1 MGRRV
6 DTGRVHVLGVRHHGP
21 GSARAV
27 RAALEGL
34 RPDAVLIEGP
44 PEADALTRL
53 VPELKPPVALLA
65 YTPGDTARAAFWPFA
80 EFSPEWV
87 ALDYAARAG
96 ADVRFCDLPA
106 ALSLAEAAPGPG
118 TAPEEGGPGG
128 APAGGDGPGVAE
140 RSRVDPLGVLAEAA
154 GYDDP
159 ERWWDD
165 VIEQRPGPG
174 ADDGVPSPFPAIAEA
189 MTAVRAEL
197 APEPADPREA
207 RREAHMRR
215 VLRSAL
221 RAGYQRIAVVCGAWH
236 VPALLEHPRVADDD
250 ALLRGRP
257 KVKVAATWIPW
268 THGRLAAG
276 AGYLAGVRSPGW
288 YHHLFTVA
296 DRPVERWLTEAARL
310 LREKGQPVSSA
321 HVIEAVRLTGALAA
335 LRGRPLAGLAE
346 LAEATSAVLCEGSV
360 ERADLVHGEMA
371 LGERMGAVPDSTP
384 MVPLQ
389 RDLAACQR
397 RLRLTPGPAP
407 RDLDLDL
414 REESARTRS
423 ALLHRL
429 RLIGVAWGEPRRD
442 PTRSQG
448 TFRETW
454 TLAWAP
460 ELDLALIE
468 AGRWGTTVAGAAAAR
483 ARDIAARAPLPEL
496 TGLTEACLKAGL
508 DDAVD
513 DVLARL
519 ADRAAEDDDIE
530 HLMDAVP
537 PLARSARYGDVRRTG
552 SAALRRVA
560 GQLMARV
567 CAGLGPAL
575 SGLGDDAA
583 TRMVTA
589 IDEVHGAAVLL
600 GGACQDDWL
609 DALASVA
616 VREDVPGRVCGRAH
630 RILYESGRIGGA
642 TTAVRLGLATSRATP
657 PERAA
662 AWIEG
667 FLSGGGL
674 LLIHD
679 EALLAL
685 VDAWLADLAPQAF
698 VDVLP
703 LLRRTFG
710 AFAAPERR
718 AIGERARH
726 LGTGASATAKATAS
740 TAVDSGRAAP
750 AVATAALV
758 LGAAPAAPMDPSRR
772 AAERVKAAPR
782 GRRPSGFPAKGTE

>member
-1 MGRRV
+1 MGRV
-6 DTGRVHVLGVRHHGP
+6 DTDRVHVLGVRHHGP

-53 VPELKPPVALLA
+53 VPGLEPPVALLA
-65 YTPGDTARAAFWPFA
+65 YTPGDTERAAFWPFA

-87 ALDYAARAG
+87 ALEYAARTG
-96 ADVRFCDLPA
+96 AEVRFCDLPA
-106 ALSLAEAAPGPG
+106 AHSLAADAARGPG
-118 TAPEEGGPGG
+118 GGPGAG
-128 APAGGDGPGVAE
+128 GMPEEVDSSDGPERVRPAGGAPGAAE
-140 RSRVDPLGVLAEAA
+140 RARVDPLGVLAEAA

-165 VIEQRPGPG
+165 VVEQRPESG
-174 ADDGVPSPFPAIAEA
+174 AAIGAPSPFPAIAEA
-189 MTAVRAEL
+189 MAAVRAEL
-197 APEPADPREA
+197 SPGPDPHEA

-221 RAGYQRIAVVCGAWH
+221 RAGHERIAVVCGAWH

-250 ALLRGRP
+250 ALLRGLP

-276 AGYLAGVRSPGW
+276 SGYLAGVRSPGW
-288 YHHLFTVA
+288 YHHLFTA
-296 DRPVERWLTEAARL
+296 PDRPVERWLAEAARL
-310 LREKGQPVSSA
+310 LREKDHPVSSA

-346 LAEATSAVLCEGSV
+346 LAEATSAVLCEGSA
-360 ERADLVHGEMA
+360 ERAGPVHREMA
-371 LGERMGAVPDSTP
+371 IGERMGSVPDSTP
-384 MVPLQ
+384 MVPL
-389 RDLAACQR
+389 RSDLAAQQR
-397 RLRLTPGPAP
+397 RLRLKPDPVAH
-407 RDLDLDL
+407 DLDLDL

-429 RLIGVAWGEPRRD
+429 RLIGVAWGEPRRG

-448 TFRETW
+448 TFREAW

-468 AGRWGTTVAGAAAAR
+468 AGRWGGTVAGAAAAR
-483 ARDIAARAPLPEL
+483 ARDLAARAPLPEL
-496 TGLTEACLKAGL
+496 TALTEACLKAGL

-519 ADRAAEDDDIE
+519 AVRAAEDDDIE

-552 SAALRRVA
+552 SAALGRVA

-583 TRMVTA
+583 AHVVSG
-589 IDEVHGAAVLL
+589 IDGVHGAAVLL
-600 GGACQDDWL
+600 GGAAEADWL
-609 DALASVA
+609 DALGSVA
-616 VREDVPGRVCGRAH
+616 VRDDVPGRVCGRAH
-630 RILYESGRIGGA
+630 RILYDSGRLDDA
-642 TTAVRLGLATSRATP
+642 TVAVRLGLATSRAAP

-667 FLSGGGL
+667 FLSGSGL
-674 LLIHD
+674 LLVHD

-685 VDAWLADLAPQAF
+685 VDGWLTGLSPEAF
-698 VDVLP
+698 TDVLP

-710 AFAAPERR
+710 AFEAPERR
-718 AIGERARH
+718 AVGDRVRH
-726 LGTGASATAKATAS
+726 RETGAPVPAAGGAALD
-740 TAVDSGRAAP
+740 AGRAAP
-750 AVATAALV
+750 ALATAALV
-758 LGAAPAAPMDPSRR
+758 LGA
-772 AAERVKAAPR
+772 VPR
-782 GRRPSGFPAKGTE
+782 GAGGAR